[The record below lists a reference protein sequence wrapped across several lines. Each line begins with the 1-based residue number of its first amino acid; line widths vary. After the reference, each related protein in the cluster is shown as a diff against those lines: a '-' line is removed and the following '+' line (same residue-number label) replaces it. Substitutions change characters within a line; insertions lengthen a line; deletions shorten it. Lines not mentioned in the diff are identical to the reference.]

1 MKELGMMRDF
11 VESYPKWDQGC
22 LMYIDYMDGIP
33 GTTGLYPGGWEET
46 ARRGDV
52 LGNIYVDRKM
62 RFAIYRVTHR
72 DDNAGKFAAWL
83 LEFQEWVEKQS
94 ALGLAPKFGD
104 VPLRE
109 RVYAEKGRL
118 TNDRGSCTGIYAVE
132 MVAEFTKIYE
142 VNDNGEN

>member
-22 LMYIDYMDGIP
+22 LMYIDYLEDAPGIS
-33 GTTGLYPGGWEET
+33 GLYPVGREEV

-52 LGNIYVDRKM
+52 LGNVYVDCKL
-62 RFAIYRVTHR
+62 RFGLYRVTHS
-72 DDNAGKFAAWL
+72 DEDSGKYAAWL
-83 LEFQEWVEKQS
+83 LEFQEWVERQS
-94 ALGLAPKFGD
+94 ALGLTPKFGD

-109 RVYAEKGRL
+109 RIRAEKGRL
-118 TNDRGSCTGIYAVE
+118 TRDRGGRTGLYVVE
-132 MVAEFTKIYE
+132 LTAEFTKIYE